1 MDVTSTKPLPSAM
14 ADLTIKIR
22 GLAHLVAFHPTP
34 ERCEV
39 RRRFHIHSSAA
50 RHTTR
55 LPHPRGSL
63 LSRCFRSYGQR
74 SPRRPHRRPSN
85 GSSST
90 ASSFSSSSASRHRR
104 RPPRPAASTHPPCV
118 PSGLSSSSYAQ
129 SLPKHRLPV
138 AGYPR
143 SSQGSASVRRRRR
156 CRNRGFGNL
165 HRARSVHNTSPLLGS
180 STDRQRCVAG
190 LSVRSNR

>member
-1 MDVTSTKPLPSAM
+1 MNVTSTKPLPSAM

-63 LSRCFRSYGQR
+63 RSRCFRSYGQR

-90 ASSFSSSSASRHRR
+90 AFSSSLSSAFLHRR
-104 RPPRPAASTHPPCV
+104 RPPRPAASTRPPYV
-118 PSGLSSSSYAQ
+118 PSGLSSSSCAQ
-129 SLPKHRLPV
+129 SRTIHRLP
-138 AGYPR
+138 AADYPR
-143 SSQGSASVRRRRR
+143 SSQGSAIVRRR
-156 CRNRGFGNL
+156 CRNRGFGSL
-165 HRARSVHNTSPLLGS
+165 PRVRFAHNTSPLLGS

-190 LSVRSNR
+190 LSARSNR